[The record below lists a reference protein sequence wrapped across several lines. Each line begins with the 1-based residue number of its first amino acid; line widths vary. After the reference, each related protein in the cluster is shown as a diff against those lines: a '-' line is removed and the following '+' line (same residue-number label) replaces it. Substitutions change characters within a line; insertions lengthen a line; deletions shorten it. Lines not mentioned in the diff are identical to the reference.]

1 MTVISGSFAV
11 DLSELPFSISESIC
25 KQKTIADTLPA
36 PIESASE
43 RGSMARR
50 RFQQGQLWLEEKTW
64 YGRWREDVL
73 VDGVRKRVR
82 RKEAIGTLADYRTK
96 RLALR
101 ALADRIAHVNKISYR
116 PMPTAKFAEFARN
129 WQMKVLSQY
138 GASTAINYRTHIR
151 KHLVPFFGEY
161 AMKELNPEM
170 VQQFVFSST
179 VGAKTTRNICITL
192 QSMWTT
198 AKAWGYVAH
207 NLMEGVVLPD
217 IKRAQRFFLSQQE
230 IKTILAK
237 AKEPY
242 RTWYGLAAETGLRA
256 GELCGLTVDDID
268 LERGT
273 LQVRQSAWRGKL
285 GDPKTNDS
293 IRVVEL
299 SPQACAH
306 LRTFLQSWHP
316 NQHRLLFASRNGT
329 PWDQNL
335 LLKRKFRPLLR
346 ELGVQVPRGN
356 GFHAFRH
363 ANATLMSSFGA
374 SQKLRQQRL
383 GHADGSPVTETIYT
397 HVISEDGKRIA
408 AQLGSAVW
416 GILDPIG
423 PQKENGS
430 EVTVSKPF
438 VIN

>member
-1 MTVISGSFAV
+1 VDQLSGRRY
-11 DLSELPFSISESIC
+11 
-25 KQKTIADTLPA
+25 QK
-36 PIESASE
+36 
-43 RGSMARR
+43 
-50 RFQQGQLWLEEKTW
+50 GQLWLDERTW

-73 VDGVRKRVR
+73 VGGVRKRIR
-82 RKEAIGTLADYRTK
+82 RQEAIGSFNDYPTK
-96 RLALR
+96 RLAQR
-101 ALADRIAHVNKISYR
+101 ALDDRIAHVNKVSYR
-116 PMPTAKFAEFARN
+116 PMPTAKFADFALN
-129 WQMKVLSQY
+129 WEQKVLSQY
-138 GASTAINYRTHIR
+138 GDSTAINYRTHIW

-161 AMKELNPEM
+161 AMKDLNPEM
-170 VQQFVFSST
+170 VQQFVSGSA

-192 QSMWTT
+192 RSMWTT

-217 IKRAQRFFLSQQE
+217 VKRVQRFFLSERE
-230 IKTILAK
+230 IQLILAK
-237 AKEPY
+237 AQEPY

-268 LERGT
+268 LERRM

-285 GDPKTNDS
+285 GDPKTDES

-299 SPQACAH
+299 SRQACGH
-306 LRTFLQSWHP
+306 LRKFLESWHP
-316 NQHRLLFASRNGT
+316 NQRRLLFATRSGT

-335 LLKRKFRPLLR
+335 LLKRKFRPLL
-346 ELGVQVPRGN
+346 QAIAIHVPRGN
-356 GFHAFRH
+356 GFHSFRH

-408 AQLGSAVW
+408 AQLGNAVW
-416 GILDPIG
+416 GVLDAIG
-423 PQKENGS
+423 RKKRNGS
-430 EVTVSKPF
+430 EGASSKPF
-438 VIN
+438 LIN